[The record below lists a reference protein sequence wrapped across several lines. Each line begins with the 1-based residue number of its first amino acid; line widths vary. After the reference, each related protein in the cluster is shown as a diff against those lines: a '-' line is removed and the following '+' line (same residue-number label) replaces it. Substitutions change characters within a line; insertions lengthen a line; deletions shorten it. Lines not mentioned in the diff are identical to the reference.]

1 MREEWRSTLH
11 HSSPDNGSV
20 INYDQ
25 LYAQMMHKLRDKQT
39 PYWFTIDEV
48 ARIQEFNQPSSR

>member
-1 MREEWRSTLH
+1 MRVKSIAD
-11 HSSPDNGSV
+11 SSPLFTNSSV

>member
-1 MREEWRSTLH
+1 MRSLQWYKRGAAYNS
-11 HSSPDNGSV
+11 SV